1 MRLSRRFSILVSAPA
16 WLTLFLFF
24 VAPLLYFLRYSFDE
38 HSLSEVAISSFTLQ
52 NFTKFFGDPYYRS
65 VFERTMVIAAV
76 STVITAILAFPPA
89 YLLAKAKGTLK
100 SMLIIVTVFPLLAGD
115 VVRAIGWVALLG
127 YAGPVSKLLVWMH
140 LSTEPHDLART
151 SWAVTIAIISVVL
164 PINILVY
171 QASLE
176 AVDPATERAA
186 LDLGASPYT
195 VLWKVVI
202 PQIGTALITGTSLV
216 FVLCI
221 NAFGTP
227 MLVGAGHVQM
237 MAPEM
242 YTIIT
247 NNNDWPLGA
256 AMAAVLLVTTI
267 VITILYG
274 WLLRRRLESWRIAQ

>member
-1 MRLSRRFSILVSAPA
+1 MRLSRKFSILVSAPA
-16 WLTLFLFF
+16 WLTLFIFF
-24 VAPLLYFLRYSFDE
+24 VVPLLYFLRYSFDK
-38 HSLSEVAISSFTLQ
+38 HSLSQVTISSFTSQ
-52 NFTKFFGDPYYRS
+52 NFMKFFTDPFYLS
-65 VFERTMVIAAV
+65 IFERTLVIAVV
-76 STVITAILAFPPA
+76 STIATAILAFPPA
-89 YLLAKAKGTLK
+89 YLLSKTRGKLK
-100 SMLIIVTVFPLLAGD
+100 SVLIILTVFPLLAGD

-127 YAGPVSKLLVWMH
+127 YAGPVSKLLVWLH
-140 LSTEPHDLART
+140 VIAQPHDLART
-151 SWAVTIAIISVVL
+151 AWAVTMAIISVVL

-195 VLWKVVI
+195 TLSKVVI
-202 PQIGTALITGTSLV
+202 PQIGAAIIAGTSLV

-227 MLVGAGHVQM
+227 LLVGAGRVQM

-267 VITILYG
+267 VITVLYG
-274 WLLRRRLESWRIAQ
+274 WLLRRRLESWRVAQ